1 MDSNKRIFMT
11 FMFTRTYYKSFNEAY
26 ALNIRQVP
34 IICISLSYQSIKVMK
49 TNMICILL
57 YTSTISTIYLLLCP
71 RTGLHI
77 STIYLPLS
85 SHRYTHLSHISAIST
100 IYLTL
105 CPRTSLYICTIST
118 IYLPLCPRTGLH
130 VSTISTIYLPLSSHR
145 LTHLY
150 HLPSLLSSHR
160 FTHLYHLPSRLS
172 SHRFTPLTS
181 AHCQKNGRA
190 SVSQETLVHDFM
202 PLEKGMVPF
211 SVTWTRRLTLWTKKC
226 LVSFH
231 CFIKL
236 FTLLDQN
243 VHTWTLVSVSIHVSK
258 VGYFEIGKNSMIQFF
273 FWMMLYRPPW
283 SYIIVDV
290 FPSVCEPL
298 VPFRQL
304 LFKNNFAGVSLTL
317 NARISLFQLE
327 YTLLKIR
334 IRQHLDI
341 QCTTPFWKCADV
353 KKCCTCPHGQTISF
367 WRNFD
372 DQFWRAMKRCLLKV
386 LVLLNTVVY
395 SIRLSHIKLCSY
407 AGLNVK
413 ACLKKYKCAV
423 WHFRIWQG
431 NHRTQTYA
439 WNSLRNSE

>member
-100 IYLTL
+100 ICLTL

-150 HLPSLLSSHR
+150 HIPSLLSSHR

-181 AHCQKNGRA
+181 AHCQKMVERQFLKKLWFMILCRWKQVWYHFQWREHDVWRFGLRSALYPFTVLSNYLLFWTKTFIHGRLYQCLYMSA
-190 SVSQETLVHDFM
+190 KSDTLKLERILWFSSFSGWCCTGRPDRTSSLMFSLPYVNLSCHLDNCFSKITLPEF
-202 PLEKGMVPF
+202 PLRLTHVFLYF
-211 SVTWTRRLTLWTKKC
+211 SWSILYLKSELDSTSIFSARRLFESAPTSKNAAHVRMAKR
-226 LVSFH
+226 FH
-231 CFIKL
+231 F
-236 FTLLDQN
+236 
-243 VHTWTLVSVSIHVSK
+243 
-258 VGYFEIGKNSMIQFF
+258 
-273 FWMMLYRPPW
+273 
-283 SYIIVDV
+283 DV
-290 FPSVCEPL
+290 IL
-298 VPFRQL
+298 M
-304 LFKNNFAGVSLTL
+304 T
-317 NARISLFQLE
+317 
-327 YTLLKIR
+327 
-334 IRQHLDI
+334 
-341 QCTTPFWKCADV
+341 
-353 KKCCTCPHGQTISF
+353 
-367 WRNFD
+367 
-372 DQFWRAMKRCLLKV
+372 
-386 LVLLNTVVY
+386 
-395 SIRLSHIKLCSY
+395 
-407 AGLNVK
+407 
-413 ACLKKYKCAV
+413 
-423 WHFRIWQG
+423 
-431 NHRTQTYA
+431 
-439 WNSLRNSE
+439 NSEEPWKDVY